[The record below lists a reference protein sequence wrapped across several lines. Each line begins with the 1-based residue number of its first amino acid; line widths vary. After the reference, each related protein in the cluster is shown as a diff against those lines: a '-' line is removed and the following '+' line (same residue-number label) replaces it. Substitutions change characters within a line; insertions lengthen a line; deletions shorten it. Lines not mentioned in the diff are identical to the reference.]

1 MRFRPDKW
9 LLGCVLAISA
19 LGAAVRLRMSGAEAL
34 QPGLAPLWLGLAA
47 GVAAYFAFAH
57 GRSGLLAKAKWPALA
72 LALAVLA
79 AAFALGRSY
88 RGGTYVAGGMNPT
101 EPVKPL
107 MVVFAAGILARAE
120 EGKGKGGVTLRQ
132 VVLLACGFG
141 AVALGLAALRDFG
154 MLALVG
160 LTGASVVFA
169 ASWRWGLA
177 AFAAAAAAAAGAFLH
192 PAGHLARRIAV
203 WRDPFAD
210 PTGAGWQTLHGLAA
224 MLAGGMFGEGFGR
237 GSVEAIPIASSDFV
251 YAALAEELGLAGCL
265 ALMALYVLMAV
276 RGYLCA
282 ARAETPFQ
290 ALLAAGLT
298 SMVAVQVLVNAGGVV
313 NAIPMTGVTLPLVS
327 HGGSS
332 LAVTLASCGLLLAV
346 SDRPADP
353 PPARRGASA

>member
-1 MRFRPDKW
+1 MRFNFKPDKW
-9 LLGCVLAISA
+9 LLFSVLAVSA
-19 LGAAVRLRMSGAEAL
+19 LGAVVRYRMIGAEAA
-34 QPGLAPLWLGLAA
+34 QAGLMPLWLGLGA
-47 GVAAYFAFAH
+47 GVAAYFAFAR
-57 GRSGLLAKAKWPALA
+57 GRSEWLAKARWAA
-72 LALAVLA
+72 LALAVLTLG
-79 AAFALGRSY
+79 AAFALGRNY

-101 EPVKPL
+101 EPIKPL
-107 MVVFAAGILARAE
+107 LVVFAAGVLAQSIDE
-120 EGKGKGGVTLRQ
+120 KGRVTTRSA
-132 VVLLACGFG
+132 VLMGAGM
-141 AVALGLAALRDFG
+141 AVAAMGLAALKDFG

-160 LTGASVVFA
+160 LTASATLFV

-177 AFAAAAAAAAGAFLH
+177 AFAAVAAVAAVAVMH
-192 PAGHLARRIAV
+192 PVGHLARRLAV

-224 MLAGGMFGEGFGR
+224 MLAGGMFGEGFGQ

-251 YAALAEELGLAGCL
+251 YAALAEELGLAGCC
-265 ALMALYVLMAV
+265 ALMALYLFMTI
-276 RGYLCA
+276 RGYMTA

-298 SMVAVQVLVNAGGVV
+298 SMVAVQVLVNVGGVV

-346 SDRPADP
+346 SDRADD
-353 PPARRGASA
+353 AHG